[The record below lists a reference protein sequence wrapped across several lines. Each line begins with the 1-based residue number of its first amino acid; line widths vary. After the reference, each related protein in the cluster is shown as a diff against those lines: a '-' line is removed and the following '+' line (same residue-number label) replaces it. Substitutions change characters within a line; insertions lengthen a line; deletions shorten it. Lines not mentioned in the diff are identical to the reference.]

1 MTDAATQSTTV
12 IDARFRGIPPGVALS
27 GGSVRSK
34 NWSPARGDMPL
45 PILTLD
51 KSALLANTKRF
62 LDYADD
68 AGVLLAPHAKT
79 PMMPAFARSLVEQGA
94 WGATV
99 ANIQQLYTLLD
110 AGLTRL
116 IYASP
121 PGGATGAA
129 HLVKAIKPFPQ
140 AEILV
145 FLDSVEAVK
154 TLHAAMAES
163 DDVKIRGLVELGF
176 GRTGARKLETAIG
189 IRDAMLSTNGKI
201 ALAGVAT
208 YEAAAVQ
215 GADYRPAFDEL
226 FQLVE
231 DTFLAVRDAAG
242 KETSLTITAGGSMY
256 FDEVVARLAPF
267 AREYGASLVL
277 RSGAIFFSDDGL
289 YKQALESVARR
300 SASSQVAASI
310 RPVLSLWAEVI
321 SRPEPDLA
329 ICGFGMRDAPNDQ
342 GLPVIRRA
350 FRNGGQ
356 LDIGSGAAP
365 VVEKLNDQHA
375 FVRQSERLCVGDI
388 VELGISHPCTAFQRW
403 NLVYGLDDEGIV
415 DEILATHFG

>member
-1 MTDAATQSTTV
+1 MTDVATQSTNV

-27 GGSVRSK
+27 GASVKSK

-51 KSALLANTKRF
+51 KPTLIANTKRF
-62 LDYADD
+62 LEYADD

-79 PMMPAFARSLVEQGA
+79 PMMPAFAKSLVEQGA
-94 WGATV
+94 WGATI

-129 HLVKAIKPFPQ
+129 HLVNAMKQFPQ

-145 FLDSVEAVK
+145 FLDSVEAVQA
-154 TLHAAMAES
+154 LHAAITKS
-163 DDVKIRGLVELGF
+163 DDVKILGLVELGF
-176 GRTGARKLETAIG
+176 GRTGVRKLETAISV
-189 IRDAMLSTNGKI
+189 RDAVLSTNGKI
-201 ALAGVAT
+201 ELAGVAT

-215 GADYRPAFDEL
+215 GNDYRPVFDEL
-226 FQLVE
+226 FRLVE
-231 DTFLAVRDAAG
+231 DTFIAVRDAVG
-242 KETSLTITAGGSMY
+242 KERTLTITAGGSMY

-267 AREYGASLVL
+267 AREHDARLVL

-289 YKQALESVARR
+289 YKRALEAVTRR
-300 SASSQVAASI
+300 SVSSQVAASI
-310 RPVLSLWAEVI
+310 RPALSLWAEVI
-321 SRPEPDLA
+321 SRPEPGLA

-342 GLPVIRRA
+342 GLPVIRRV
-350 FRNGGQ
+350 FRNGRE
-356 LDIGSGAAP
+356 LDMGSGAVP
-365 VVEKLNDQHA
+365 IVEKLNDQHA
-375 FVRQSERLCVGDI
+375 FVLQSELLRVGDI
-388 VELGISHPCTAFQRW
+388 VEFGISHPCTAFQRW
-403 NLVYGLDDEGIV
+403 NLIYGLDENGIV
-415 DEILATHFG
+415 DEILKTYFG